1 MRTEIEYSPAYAIAR
16 VHLEPGESLNAE
28 SGAMLAM
35 TPSVDID
42 TSTQG
47 GFMKGIRRSLGGESF
62 FMNKFTASGPDAHVI
77 VAPPLPGDVT
87 VWPLN
92 GGTVFVQ
99 SGSFLAA
106 PSTIDVD
113 SKWGGSK
120 TFFSREGL
128 IMLKCSGSGELVVS
142 SYGAIQGIDLAPG
155 QRYIVDTG
163 NMVGWEE
170 GVSYEVRKVG
180 SWKSTMLS
188 GEGFV
193 VELTGPGRVFLQTR
207 SPASFLDWLIP
218 KLPQQPQNT

>member
-1 MRTEIEYSPAYAIAR
+1 MRTEIEYSPSFAIAR
-16 VHLEPGESLNAE
+16 VHLEQGESLNAE

-35 TPSVDID
+35 TPSVEID

-62 FMNKFTASGPDAHVI
+62 FMNKFTASGPDAHV
-77 VAPPLPGDVT
+77 VLAPALPGDVI
-87 VWPLN
+87 VWPLT

-106 PSTIDVD
+106 PGSIDID

-128 IMLKCSGSGELVVS
+128 IMLKCAGEGDLVVA
-142 SYGAIQGIDLAPG
+142 SYGAVHGIDLAAG
-155 QRYIVDTG
+155 QRYVVDTG
-163 NMVGWEE
+163 HMVGWEE

-180 SWKSTMLS
+180 NWKSTVLS
-188 GEGFV
+188 GEGLV
-193 VELTGPGRVFLQTR
+193 VELTGPGRIYLQSR

-218 KLPQQPQNT
+218 KLPQTQNS

>member
-1 MRTEIEYSPAYAIAR
+1 
-16 VHLEPGESLNAE
+16 
-28 SGAMLAM
+28 
-35 TPSVDID
+35 
-42 TSTQG
+42 
-47 GFMKGIRRSLGGESF
+47 
-62 FMNKFTASGPDAHVI
+62 MNKFTASGPDAHV
-77 VAPPLPGDVT
+77 VLAPPLPGDVI
-87 VWPLN
+87 VWPLT

-106 PSTIDVD
+106 PGTIDVD

-128 IMLKCSGSGELVVS
+128 IMLKCTGAGELVVCQLRRHS
-142 SYGAIQGIDLAPG
+142 RHRSGPG

-163 NMVGWEE
+163 HMVGWEE

-180 SWKSTMLS
+180 NWKSTMLS

-193 VELTGPGRVFLQTR
+193 VELTGPGRIYLQTR

-218 KLPQQPQNT
+218 KLPQQQNT